1 MPKQCKHN
9 CNMTLAVELRRAET
23 EVLYR
28 TGENKI
34 NALLW
39 FFDVQQELAK
49 RGLVEQVKAVA
60 IVGV

>member
-1 MPKQCKHN
+1 
-9 CNMTLAVELRRAET
+9 MTLAVELRRAET